1 MIACLGETTGTEA
14 LQNVLQ
20 MMKISPEGAQILSER
35 PRINSSAIDLDAL
48 SRLPTGT
55 FGYAYKKFLD
65 DNVSDARFF
74 FIKFNV
80 FVIHTHTFFYA
91 LALTLFQRSANL
103 IFFILIECHA

>member
-1 MIACLGETTGTEA
+1 MIACLGETTGTET
-14 LQNVLQ
+14 LQNILQ

-35 PRINSSAIDLDAL
+35 PRINSNVIDLDAL

-65 DNVSDARFF
+65 DNVSEAIY

-80 FVIHTHTFFYA
+80 FDIHTHTFFHA
-91 LALTLFQRSANL
+91 LALTLFRRSANL
-103 IFFILIECHA
+103 IFFVLIECHA